1 MNYGDARNKELEFED
16 KTTSL
21 WWFWDYSRPKIDKHR
36 LSKSLDGIVQFNS
49 RDGPRV
55 AEDWVPRLSDFRLKG
70 FIPIPSSCNDIQCT
84 YILYMY
90 NIYIYMYVL
99 YIYIQRPTMIVG
111 FIKSHSPFFFCF
123 ISVSMPSWKG
133 QQLYPPCQ
141 LIFFRYC
148 WISWYITLK
157 FPIKLVIFGVGI
169 LMHTHTNPFFVV
181 FNGQITIFHGW
192 IAIFHCCWW

>member
-1 MNYGDARNKELEFED
+1 MIQKWESKKKVFAKGTWSNRAWNQWNLAKLRVYPWNVMNYGDARNKELEFED

-90 NIYIYMYVL
+90 KIYIYMYVL
-99 YIYIQRPTMIVG
+99 YIYKDPQWLWALSNHIPR
-111 FIKSHSPFFFCF
+111 FFLFYF
-123 ISVSMPSWKG
+123 SKHALLKRTTTLSTVS
-133 QQLYPPCQ
+133 
-141 LIFFRYC
+141 
-148 WISWYITLK
+148 
-157 FPIKLVIFGVGI
+157 
-169 LMHTHTNPFFVV
+169 THFL
-181 FNGQITIFHGW
+181 
-192 IAIFHCCWW
+192 